1 MRCSTFAALVFAS
14 ALAPAAAL
22 AAPGSAPLAAPGPCA
37 EPRRFD
43 ASGACADC
51 ADPARSGGFDVS
63 GPARARFTPA
73 DVAAG
78 PAEAPLASPENRGFV
93 GRGPCDV
100 PGSGC
105 TGPIAPAPRGSN
117 GGGGNGGGL
126 TVVEQPPKPG
136 RPPGTNP
143 RR

>member
-1 MRCSTFAALVFAS
+1 MRSPAVTALLLAL

-22 AAPGSAPLAAPGPCA
+22 AAAADELAAPGPCA

-51 ADPARSGGFDVS
+51 ADPARGFDVS
-63 GPARARFTPA
+63 GPARSRFAPA

-78 PAEAPLASPENRGFV
+78 ATEVPVAAPESRGFA

-105 TGPIAPAPRGSN
+105 TGPIAPSPTAGSP
-117 GGGGNGGGL
+117 GGNGGGL
-126 TVVEQPPKPG
+126 TVVERPPKPG
-136 RPPGTNP
+136 GPPGTNP
-143 RR
+143 GRPPR